1 MGRATSRRGERIDAQ
16 LGRFQ
21 SDGTIEVVASGRRIS
36 VEGGIPTEMA
46 RLAIEGHGKHWRGE
60 VISLIEPSAERT
72 TPRCPV
78 VDICGG
84 CEWQHLDQAGQLKHK
99 AAITRRLLSA
109 QRLPTRID
117 EIVPM
122 PDPWHYRVRAQIA
135 LGSQAGFRR
144 KRAKQIVRLDGCP
157 VVHPLIDRLLE
168 QLNRLIRLREI
179 PDWRGKLLVEAQ
191 VVGPER
197 ERGLQL
203 LLDGV
208 DGLRLD
214 QPDELIGTAAA
225 LAAQRGIV
233 SVAYRRSDGEIIP
246 LEGSAFCDIE
256 VGGRCYQLPAGAF
269 FQSNLAL
276 LPRFIDKVIDLTEL
290 SGIERIADI
299 YGGIGLFGL
308 ALAERAA
315 QVTIVEIEPKAIEA
329 ASRTISERDLSN
341 VEVIAAPAEDV
352 VADLPELDLVVVD
365 PPRTGLDRRVTD
377 ALIDHRPETI
387 ISVSCNPA
395 TFARDA
401 AAFVRAG
408 YTIDYLSLWD
418 FYPQTVH
425 VEVLAKLT
433 R

>member
-1 MGRATSRRGERIDAQ
+1 MVRATSRGSERIDAQ

-21 SDGTIEVVASGRRIS
+21 SDGSIEVVSNGRRIS

-46 RLAIEGHGKHWRGE
+46 RLAVVGHGKHWRGE
-60 VISLIEPSAERT
+60 VISLIDPAAERT

-99 AAITRRLLSA
+99 AAIARRLLSA

-117 EIVPM
+117 AIVPM
-122 PDPWHYRVRAQIA
+122 PDPWSYRVRAQIA

-179 PDWRGKLLVEAQ
+179 PDWHGKLLAEAQ
-191 VVGPER
+191 VVGPEH
-197 ERGLQL
+197 ERSLQL

-208 DGLRLD
+208 DGLKLED
-214 QPDELIGTAAA
+214 PEPLVETAAA
-225 LAAQRGIV
+225 LVSLRGV
-233 SVAYRRSDGEIIP
+233 TGVAFRRADGEIAP
-246 LEGSAFCDIE
+246 LRGELFREIE

-276 LPRFIDKVIDLTEL
+276 LPGFIDKVEDLAGLT
-290 SGIERIADI
+290 GDERIADI

-315 QVTIVEIEPKAIEA
+315 QVTIIEIEPKAIEA
-329 ASRTISERDLSN
+329 ASRTIAERGLAN
-341 VEVIAAPAEDV
+341 VSVIAAPAEDV
-352 VADLPELDLVVVD
+352 VADLSSLDLVVID
-365 PPRTGLDRRVTD
+365 PPRTGLDRRVTE
-377 ALIDHRPETI
+377 ALIDHQPETI

-408 YTIDYLSLWD
+408 YSIDYLSLWD

-433 R
+433 Q